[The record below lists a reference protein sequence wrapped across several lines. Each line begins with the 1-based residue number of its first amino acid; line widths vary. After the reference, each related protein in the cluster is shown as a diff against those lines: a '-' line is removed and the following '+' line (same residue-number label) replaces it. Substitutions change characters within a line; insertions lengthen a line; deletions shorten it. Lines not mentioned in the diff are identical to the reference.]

1 VEAVGDALAER
12 MMDEGGGGH
21 GLKYV
26 NVRRAAL
33 WGQAQAARDLR
44 MMSFRNELGAALQM
58 LAPGLAADLELFAPI
73 VSRKPPAWG
82 EHYES
87 IDLFQWS

>member
-33 WGQAQAARDLR
+33 WGQAQAARGQR
-44 MMSFRNELGAALQM
+44 TMSFGNELGSFCAVALKT
-58 LAPGLAADLELFAPI
+58 AYGDRG
-73 VSRKPPAWG
+73 SG
-82 EHYES
+82 S
-87 IDLFQWS
+87 G